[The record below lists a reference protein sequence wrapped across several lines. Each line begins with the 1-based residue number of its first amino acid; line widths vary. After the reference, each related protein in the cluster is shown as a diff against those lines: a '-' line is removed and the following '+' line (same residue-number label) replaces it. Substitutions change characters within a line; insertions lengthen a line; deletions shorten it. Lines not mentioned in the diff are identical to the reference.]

1 MIIKRGS
8 QMLTNN
14 ELKAMFHVE
23 LSKRRKIENALDF
36 LIEKSKT
43 EGRRS
48 AFKEIKELAEL
59 KL

>member
-1 MIIKRGS
+1 
-8 QMLTNN
+8 MLTNN

-23 LSKRRKIENALDF
+23 LSKSRKIENALDF